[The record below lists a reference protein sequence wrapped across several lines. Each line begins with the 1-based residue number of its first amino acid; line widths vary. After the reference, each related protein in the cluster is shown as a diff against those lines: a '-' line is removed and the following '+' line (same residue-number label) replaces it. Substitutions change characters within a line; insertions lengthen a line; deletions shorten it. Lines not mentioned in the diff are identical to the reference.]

1 MKHLKKKIDT
11 TDVISLAWSDKISFE
26 EILKKTGLSE
36 SQVIKIMRTN
46 LKTKSFKNWRQRVS
60 SRKSKHRKINE
71 FKNDYCLL

>member
-1 MKHLKKKIDT
+1 MKHFKKQIDPI
-11 TDVISLAWSDKISFE
+11 DVISLAWSDKISFE
-26 EILKKTGLSE
+26 EILKKTALSE

-60 SRKSKHRKINE
+60 GRRSKHRKINE